1 VPPPA
6 PIPMATMGET
16 AVKVTPW
23 TRGSLAPTFQTP
35 SAWMIEAIPHVRRS
49 ALIR

>member
-1 VPPPA
+1 MPPPA
-6 PIPMATMGET
+6 PRPMAIIGET

-23 TRGSLAPTFQTP
+23 TRGSLAPIFQTP
-35 SAWMIEAIPHVRRS
+35 SAWMIEATPQVSRS

>member
-1 VPPPA
+1 
-6 PIPMATMGET
+6 MAIIGET

-23 TRGSLAPTFQTP
+23 ISGSRAPIRP
-35 SAWMIEAIPHVRRS
+35 MPKAWMIEAIPQVNRS